1 MNVTPEIVRAEMDY
15 RVERAQKSA
24 QYRGAL
30 VARTHRTLFS
40 RLRERL
46 AASRPT
52 VVNGAP
58 RAA

>member
-1 MNVTPEIVRAEMDY
+1 MIVTPEIVRAEMDY
-15 RVERAQKSA
+15 RVERALASA
-24 QYRGAL
+24 RRRGVL
-30 VARTHRTLFS
+30 SGRTHRTWLS

-46 AASRPT
+46 EAGRPT

>member
-1 MNVTPEIVRAEMDY
+1 MYVTPEIVRAEMDY
-15 RVERAQKSA
+15 RMEQALKSA
-24 QYRGAL
+24 KHRATP
-30 VARTHRTLFS
+30 ATRTHRTWYS

-46 AASRPT
+46 TAGRPT

>member
-15 RVERAQKSA
+15 RVEQALKSA
-24 QYRGAL
+24 QHRVAPA
-30 VARTHRTLFS
+30 ARTHRTWYD
-40 RLRERL
+40 RLRQRL
-46 AASRPT
+46 TAGGPA

>member
-15 RVERAQKSA
+15 RVERALASA
-24 QYRGAL
+24 QRRAL
-30 VARTHRTLFS
+30 TGRTHRTLLS

-46 AASRPT
+46 EAGRPT